1 MNIEHIENKHIKV
14 TIKSED
20 EEEHDTVVKGAGLAR
35 NTDPPTL
42 PTGKSQAQHNLTGI
56 DITVIASK
64 SEGCACGFDK
74 HFTGIPFE

>member
-1 MNIEHIENKHIKV
+1 MHF
-14 TIKSED
+14 TSTTTQLY
-20 EEEHDTVVKGAGLAR
+20 EHDTVVIGADLAR

-64 SEGCACGFDK
+64 SEGCAIGFDK
-74 HFTGIPFE
+74 HFTGIPFEKLKSN